1 MSARLVGSK
10 SSYKVT
16 RAEPIASGRLTDIFL
31 AEDEISQIVVVVKR
45 FRDFISRSESLES
58 FYNEIS
64 ALASLQHPNILEIM
78 DYGRG
83 ERHGSPYFLVLP
95 FMEGGNLRSMLRGRN
110 YCPPSLALPMLSQAA
125 AGLDYAHATGIVHL
139 DIKPENIL
147 LGREGDVKLADFGV
161 ARNFDTED
169 RVIITAVQET
179 SDRMSPR
186 GSSAYLSP
194 EQLNYNDTSP
204 TSDLY
209 SFALVAYE
217 LLTGKLPFD
226 VRAPLLQQ
234 MQARV
239 VGNLTHPR
247 TANPSLSDHIG
258 TALFRALDPSIENRP
273 PSASA
278 FVRLLGRTNQW
289 DVFLAH
295 AGDDTTVA
303 NELYQN
309 MIPQV
314 RIFLDNKILRYG
326 DNWDV
331 ELASAQRES
340 LITVVLVSSKT
351 PKAYYEREEIAAAI
365 KLARLNSKSHRV
377 VPIYLDSTAANDP
390 PYGLTIKHGMKL
402 FGGETSQ
409 SVAKSLV
416 ELVNSL
422 LAES

>member
-1 MSARLVGSK
+1 MSVRLIGTK
-10 SSYKVT
+10 SSYDIKQ
-16 RAEPIASGRLTDIFL
+16 AEPIASGRLTDIFV
-31 AEDEISQIVVVVKR
+31 AEDEVSKDVVVVKR
-45 FRDFISRSESLES
+45 FRDFISRSESLDS
-58 FYNEIS
+58 FYSEIS
-64 ALASLQHPNILEIM
+64 ALTSLQHPNILEIL

-83 ERHGSPYFLVLP
+83 ERHGSPYFLILP

-110 YCPPSLALPMLSQAA
+110 YCPPSLVLPILSQAA

-147 LGREGDVKLADFGV
+147 LNRQGGVKLADFGV
-161 ARNFDTED
+161 ARNFDIED
-169 RVIITAVQET
+169 RVIITVPQET

-204 TSDLY
+204 NSDLY

-217 LLTGKLPFD
+217 LLTGRLPFD

-239 VGNLTHPR
+239 IGNLTHPR
-247 TANPSLSDHIG
+247 TANPLLSDHIG

-273 PSASA
+273 SSASA
-278 FVRLLGRTNQW
+278 FVRLLGRSNQW

-295 AGDDTTVA
+295 AGNDETVA

-309 MIPQV
+309 LLPQV
-314 RIFLDNKILRYG
+314 RVFLDTKILRYG

-331 ELASAQRES
+331 ELANAQRES
-340 LITVVLVSSKT
+340 LVTVVLVSSKT
-351 PKAYYEREEIAAAI
+351 QKAYYEREEIAAAI
-365 KLARLNSKSHRV
+365 KLARANSKSHRV
-377 VPIYLDSTAANDP
+377 VPIYLDERAANDP
-390 PYGLTIKHGMKL
+390 PYGLTIKHGMRL
-402 FGGETSQ
+402 FGRETSQ

-416 ELVNSL
+416 ELVNGL